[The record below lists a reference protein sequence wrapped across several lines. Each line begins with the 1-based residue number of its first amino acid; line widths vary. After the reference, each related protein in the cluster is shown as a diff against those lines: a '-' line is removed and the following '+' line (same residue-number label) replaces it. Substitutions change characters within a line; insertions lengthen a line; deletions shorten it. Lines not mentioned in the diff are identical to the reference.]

1 MATVKVGN
9 IPLPMLKALLP
20 IAAEE
25 GSRYAMHSIAVITH
39 PIEGGKAD
47 PALTATNGKI
57 LVQARIPS
65 PDHDGSKAMAVIPI
79 DVAKT
84 CVKESRDVPRRPG
97 HVSVEVDTKTD
108 KLLLTTSA
116 GTLYPTPM
124 AEGHYPPTDAVIPSR
139 ASIQTWVPL
148 SVPLLKKLLDAV
160 AVCGKENGA
169 PDNDEGAVVFL
180 GIPAD
185 PTNGILVTP
194 STECGVTGVIMPANV
209 ERRG

>member
-9 IPLPMLKALLP
+9 IPLPMIKALLP

-47 PALTATNGKI
+47 PTLAATNDKI
-57 LVQARIPS
+57 LVQARIPA
-65 PDHDGSKAMAVIPI
+65 PAHDGSKALAVVPI

-108 KLLLTTSA
+108 KILLTTSA

-124 AEGHYPPTDAVIPSR
+124 AEGHYPPIDAVIPSR
-139 ASIQTWVPL
+139 ALVQTWIPL

-160 AVCGKENGA
+160 AVCGKAHGA
-169 PDNDEGAVVFL
+169 PDNDEGAVVFF

-185 PTNGILVTP
+185 PTKGILVTP
-194 STECGVTGVIMPANV
+194 LTECGVTGVIMPVNV
-209 ERRG
+209 ERKK